1 MAKSESNSNQ
11 CSVCKE
17 RFVVDS
23 LARCCEMKH
32 DGVVFVRRESQMTLS
47 QKNKEE
53 LSDSK

>member
-32 DGVVFVRRESQMTLS
+32 DGVVFVRRESQMPLS
-47 QKNKEE
+47 QKNKEK
-53 LSDSK
+53 LSDSN